1 MGVSLGTILIQRNYF
16 IIIYKL
22 LLQVIPKDKTHNFD
36 VMYGFLKD
44 NWEIARWVALG
55 VVVFEVGDETYPQL
69 LILSK
74 LKDARLSF
82 IFFSIATRYL
92 FL

>member
-1 MGVSLGTILIQRNYF
+1 
-16 IIIYKL
+16 
-22 LLQVIPKDKTHNFD
+22 
-36 VMYGFLKD
+36 MYGFLKD

-55 VVVFEVGDETYPQL
+55 VVVFEVGDESYLQL

-74 LKDARLSF
+74 LKDARVTF
-82 IFFSIATRYL
+82 IFFSTATRYL

>member
-1 MGVSLGTILIQRNYF
+1 
-16 IIIYKL
+16 
-22 LLQVIPKDKTHNFD
+22 
-36 VMYGFLKD
+36 MYGFLKD

-74 LKDARLSF
+74 LKDARVTF
-82 IFFSIATRYL
+82 IFSPATRYF
-92 FL
+92 FLNFESIGYRPNIHVNAFHL

>member
-1 MGVSLGTILIQRNYF
+1 
-16 IIIYKL
+16 
-22 LLQVIPKDKTHNFD
+22 
-36 VMYGFLKD
+36 MYGFLKD

-82 IFFSIATRYL
+82 IFFPLPLGIC
-92 FL
+92 FF